1 MKFLSFLAI
10 SVPPVPLCE
19 GRSQDVE
26 EGRPETPDAAELD
39 GIDAGQT
46 FSESILAQGVAHPE
60 SEIVWGFRR
69 QIMVLLDE
77 PVGMIVNRTPR
88 NLLQAG
94 EQLPGVLGLPPQEFN
109 EIETSHEMK

>member
-10 SVPPVPLCE
+10 SVPPVTFRK

-26 EGRPETPDAAELD
+26 ENRAETADAPELD

-46 FSESILAQGVAHPE
+46 FSQRILAQGVGHPE
-60 SEIVWGFRR
+60 SEIVRGFRR

-77 PVGMIVNRTPR
+77 PVGMIVNGAPR
-88 NLLQAG
+88 NLLQAD
-94 EQLPGVLGLPPQEFN
+94 EQFPGVLGLPPQEFG
-109 EIETSHEMK
+109 EIKTRHEMK